1 MYCIEKICKTKD
13 MEYTEGFIEN
23 EGVKIFYREYGS
35 MESQPILLVH
45 GLGAQLVH
53 WPPHLISFLIGHNYR
68 VITFDNRDS
77 GLSSRFKDKPSFGLG
92 YLRYFLKLP
101 IKTEYSLNDMAK
113 DGINLLDHLQIKQ
126 AHILGT
132 SMGGMITQILCSK
145 YPERVKS
152 FTLIASTASVPGPLN
167 GASKDVRNMMI
178 ERSKLENPT
187 MEEVYQ
193 REIKWVGLIGMK
205 DRVVDTPE
213 FRESTISNY
222 KRVEDIKDGF
232 GYARQLLAILSSKNR
247 IRKVR
252 SIKADTLIIHGKA
265 DPVID
270 VKNSHLMQ
278 KLIRNSKLIVIPN
291 MRHLI
296 EEEILDQFKDR
307 LINHLTTNS

>member
-1 MYCIEKICKTKD
+1 MKYIE
-13 MEYTEGFIEN
+13 GLIEN
-23 EGVKIFYREYGS
+23 DGVKIFYREYGLK
-35 MESQPILLVH
+35 ESEPILLVH

-53 WPPHLISFLIGHNYR
+53 WPPHLISFLVDHGYR

-92 YLRYFLKLP
+92 YLRYFFRLP

-113 DGINLLDHLQIKQ
+113 DGINLLNYLQIKQ
-126 AHILGT
+126 SHILGT
-132 SMGGMITQILCSK
+132 SMGGMISQILCSK
-145 YPERVKS
+145 YPDRVKS
-152 FTLIASTASVPGPLN
+152 FTLIASTASVPGPFN
-167 GASKDVRNMMI
+167 GASKEVREMMI

-265 DPVID
+265 DPVIN
-270 VKNSHLMQ
+270 VKNSRLMQ

-307 LINHLTTNS
+307 LINHLTANS

>member
-1 MYCIEKICKTKD
+1 MYCMEKICKTKD
-13 MEYTEGFIEN
+13 MEYIEGLIEN
-23 EGVKIFYREYGS
+23 DGVKIFYREYGLK
-35 MESQPILLVH
+35 ESEPILLVH

-53 WPPHLISFLIGHNYR
+53 WPPHLISFLVDHGYR

-92 YLRYFLKLP
+92 YLRYFFRLP

-113 DGINLLDHLQIKQ
+113 DGVNLLNHLQIKQ
-126 AHILGT
+126 SHILGT
-132 SMGGMITQILCSK
+132 SMGGMISQILCSK
-145 YPERVKS
+145 YPDRVKS

-167 GASKDVRNMMI
+167 GASREVRDMMI

-213 FRESTISNY
+213 FRESTINNY
-222 KRVEDIKDGF
+222 KRIEDIKDGF
-232 GYARQLLAILSSKNR
+232 GYARQLYAILSSKNR

-252 SIKADTLIIHGKA
+252 SIKADTLIIHGKE

-270 VKNSHLMQ
+270 VKNSLLMQ

-296 EEEILDQFKDR
+296 EEEVLDQFKDR
-307 LINHLTTNS
+307 LINHLTANS

>member
-1 MYCIEKICKTKD
+1 
-13 MEYTEGFIEN
+13 MEYIEGLIEN
-23 EGVKIFYREYGS
+23 DGVKIFYREYGLK
-35 MESQPILLVH
+35 ESEPILLVH

-53 WPPHLISFLIGHNYR
+53 WPPHLISFLVDHGYR

-92 YLRYFLKLP
+92 YLRYFFRLP

-113 DGINLLDHLQIKQ
+113 DGINLLNYLQIKQ
-126 AHILGT
+126 SHILGT
-132 SMGGMITQILCSK
+132 SMGGMISQILCSK
-145 YPERVKS
+145 YPDRVKS

-167 GASKDVRNMMI
+167 GASKEVREMMI

-232 GYARQLLAILSSKNR
+232 GYARQLYAILSSKNR

-252 SIKADTLIIHGKA
+252 SIKADTLIIHGKE

-270 VKNSHLMQ
+270 VKEFSSNA
-278 KLIRNSKLIVIPN
+278 KTYSK
-291 MRHLI
+291 
-296 EEEILDQFKDR
+296 Q
-307 LINHLTTNS
+307 

>member
-1 MYCIEKICKTKD
+1 MYCMEKICKTKD
-13 MEYTEGFIEN
+13 MEYIEGLIEN
-23 EGVKIFYREYGS
+23 DGVKIFYREYGLK
-35 MESQPILLVH
+35 ESEPILLVH

-53 WPPHLISFLIGHNYR
+53 WPPHLISFLVDHGYR

-92 YLRYFLKLP
+92 YLRYFFRLP

-113 DGINLLDHLQIKQ
+113 DGVNLLNHLQIKQ
-126 AHILGT
+126 SHILGT
-132 SMGGMITQILCSK
+132 SMGGMISQILCSK
-145 YPERVKS
+145 YPDRVKS

-167 GASKDVRNMMI
+167 GASREVRDMMI

-213 FRESTISNY
+213 FRESTINNY

-232 GYARQLLAILSSKNR
+232 GYARQLYAILSSKNR

-252 SIKADTLIIHGKA
+252 SIKADTLIIHGKE

-270 VKNSHLMQ
+270 VKNSLLMQ
-278 KLIRNSKLIVIPN
+278 KLIHNSKLIIIPN

-307 LINHLTTNS
+307 LINHLTANS

>member
-53 WPPHLISFLIGHNYR
+53 WPPHLISFLTGHNYR

-270 VKNSHLMQ
+270 VKNSRLMQ

-307 LINHLTTNS
+307 LINHLTANS

>member
-23 EGVKIFYREYGS
+23 DGVKIFYREYGS

-270 VKNSHLMQ
+270 VKNSRLMQ

>member
-53 WPPHLISFLIGHNYR
+53 WPPHLISFLTGHNYR

-187 MEEVYQ
+187 MEEVCQ

-270 VKNSHLMQ
+270 VKNSRLMQ

-307 LINHLTTNS
+307 LINHLTANS

>member
-1 MYCIEKICKTKD
+1 MYCMEKICKTKD
-13 MEYTEGFIEN
+13 MEYIEGLIEN
-23 EGVKIFYREYGS
+23 EGVKIFYREYGLK
-35 MESQPILLVH
+35 ESEPILLVH

-53 WPPHLISFLIGHNYR
+53 WPPHLISFLVDHGYR

-92 YLRYFLKLP
+92 YLRYFFRLP

-113 DGINLLDHLQIKQ
+113 DGINLLNHLQIKQ
-126 AHILGT
+126 SHILGT
-132 SMGGMITQILCSK
+132 SMGGMISQILCSK
-145 YPERVKS
+145 YPDRVKS

-167 GASKDVRNMMI
+167 GASREVRDMMI

-193 REIKWVGLIGMK
+193 REIKWVGFIGMK

-213 FRESTISNY
+213 FRESTINNY

-232 GYARQLLAILSSKNR
+232 GYARQLYAILSSKNR

-252 SIKADTLIIHGKA
+252 SIKADTLIIHGKE

-270 VKNSHLMQ
+270 VKNSLLMQ

-307 LINHLTTNS
+307 LINHLTANS

>member
-1 MYCIEKICKTKD
+1 
-13 MEYTEGFIEN
+13 
-23 EGVKIFYREYGS
+23 
-35 MESQPILLVH
+35 
-45 GLGAQLVH
+45 
-53 WPPHLISFLIGHNYR
+53 
-68 VITFDNRDS
+68 
-77 GLSSRFKDKPSFGLG
+77 
-92 YLRYFLKLP
+92 
-101 IKTEYSLNDMAK
+101 MAK

-167 GASKDVRNMMI
+167 GASKEVRDMMI

-222 KRVEDIKDGF
+222 KRVEGIKDGF

-270 VKNSHLMQ
+270 VKNSRLMQ

-307 LINHLTTNS
+307 LINHLTANS

>member
-1 MYCIEKICKTKD
+1 

-23 EGVKIFYREYGS
+23 EGIKIFYREYGLK
-35 MESQPILLVH
+35 ESQPILLVH

-53 WPPHLISFLIGHNYR
+53 WPPHLISFLTGHNYR

-92 YLRYFLKLP
+92 YLRYFLRLP

-113 DGINLLDHLQIKQ
+113 DGINLLDHLQINQ

-132 SMGGMITQILCSK
+132 SMGGMISQILCSK

-167 GASKDVRNMMI
+167 GASKEVRDMMI

>member
-23 EGVKIFYREYGS
+23 DGVKIFYREYGS

-53 WPPHLISFLIGHNYR
+53 WPPHLISFLTGHNYR

-205 DRVVDTPE
+205 DGVVDTPE

>member
-270 VKNSHLMQ
+270 VKNSRLMQ

>member
-167 GASKDVRNMMI
+167 GASKEVRNMMI

-270 VKNSHLMQ
+270 VKNSRLMQ

-307 LINHLTTNS
+307 LINHLTANS

>member
-23 EGVKIFYREYGS
+23 DGVKIFYREYGS
-35 MESQPILLVH
+35 IESQPILLVH

-53 WPPHLISFLIGHNYR
+53 WPPHLISFLTGHNYR

-92 YLRYFLKLP
+92 YLRYFLRLP

-113 DGINLLDHLQIKQ
+113 DGINLLDNLQINQ

-132 SMGGMITQILCSK
+132 SMGGMISQILCSK

-167 GASKDVRNMMI
+167 GASKEVRDMMI

-265 DPVID
+265 DPVIN
-270 VKNSHLMQ
+270 VKNSRLMQ

-296 EEEILDQFKDR
+296 EEEILDQFKDS

>member
-145 YPERVKS
+145 YPEGVKS

-270 VKNSHLMQ
+270 VKNSRLMQ

-307 LINHLTTNS
+307 LINHLTANS

>member
-1 MYCIEKICKTKD
+1 MYCMEKICKTKD
-13 MEYTEGFIEN
+13 MEYIEGLIEN
-23 EGVKIFYREYGS
+23 DGVKIFYREYGLK
-35 MESQPILLVH
+35 ESEPILLVH

-53 WPPHLISFLIGHNYR
+53 WPPHLISFLVDHGFR

-92 YLRYFLKLP
+92 YLRYFFRLP

-113 DGINLLDHLQIKQ
+113 DGINLLNHLQIKQ
-126 AHILGT
+126 SHILGT
-132 SMGGMITQILCSK
+132 SMGGMISQILCSK
-145 YPERVKS
+145 YPDRVKS

-167 GASKDVRNMMI
+167 GASREVRDMMI

-213 FRESTISNY
+213 FRESTINNY

-232 GYARQLLAILSSKNR
+232 GYARQLYAILSSKNR

-252 SIKADTLIIHGKA
+252 SIKADTLIIHGKE

-270 VKNSHLMQ
+270 VKNSLLMQ

-307 LINHLTTNS
+307 LINHLTANS

>member
-213 FRESTISNY
+213 FREITISNY

-270 VKNSHLMQ
+270 VKNSRLMQ

-307 LINHLTTNS
+307 LINHLTANS

>member
-1 MYCIEKICKTKD
+1 MYCMEKICKTKD

-23 EGVKIFYREYGS
+23 DGVKIFYREYGLK
-35 MESQPILLVH
+35 ESEPILLVH

-53 WPPHLISFLIGHNYR
+53 WPPHLISFLVDHGYR

-92 YLRYFLKLP
+92 YLRYFFRLP

-113 DGINLLDHLQIKQ
+113 DGINLLNHLQIKQ
-126 AHILGT
+126 SHILGT
-132 SMGGMITQILCSK
+132 SMGGMISQILCSK
-145 YPERVKS
+145 YPDRVKS

-167 GASKDVRNMMI
+167 GASREVRDMMI

-222 KRVEDIKDGF
+222 KRVENIKDGF
-232 GYARQLLAILSSKNR
+232 GYARQLYAILSSKNR

-252 SIKADTLIIHGKA
+252 SITADTLIIHGKE

-270 VKNSHLMQ
+270 VKNSLLMQ

-307 LINHLTTNS
+307 LINHLTANS

>member
-1 MYCIEKICKTKD
+1 

-23 EGVKIFYREYGS
+23 DGVKIFYREYGS
-35 MESQPILLVH
+35 MGSQPILLVH

-53 WPPHLISFLIGHNYR
+53 WPPHLISFLTGHNYR

-92 YLRYFLKLP
+92 YLRYFLRLP

-113 DGINLLDHLQIKQ
+113 DGINLLDNLQINQ

-132 SMGGMITQILCSK
+132 SMGGMISQILCSK

-167 GASKDVRNMMI
+167 GASKEVRDMMI

-265 DPVID
+265 DPVIN
-270 VKNSHLMQ
+270 VKNSRLMQ

-307 LINHLTTNS
+307 LINHLTANS

>member
-1 MYCIEKICKTKD
+1 MKYIE
-13 MEYTEGFIEN
+13 GLIEN
-23 EGVKIFYREYGS
+23 DGVKIFYREYGLK
-35 MESQPILLVH
+35 ESEPILLVH

-53 WPPHLISFLIGHNYR
+53 WPPHLISFLVDHGYR

-92 YLRYFLKLP
+92 YLRYFFRLP

-113 DGINLLDHLQIKQ
+113 DGINLLNYLQIKQ
-126 AHILGT
+126 SHILGT
-132 SMGGMITQILCSK
+132 SMGGMISQILCSK
-145 YPERVKS
+145 YPDRVKS

-167 GASKDVRNMMI
+167 GASKEVREMMI

-270 VKNSHLMQ
+270 VKNSRLMR

-296 EEEILDQFKDR
+296 EKEILDQFKDR
-307 LINHLTTNS
+307 LINHLTANS

>member
-1 MYCIEKICKTKD
+1 
-13 MEYTEGFIEN
+13 MEYIEGLIEN
-23 EGVKIFYREYGS
+23 DGVKIFYREYGLK
-35 MESQPILLVH
+35 ESEPILLVH

-53 WPPHLISFLIGHNYR
+53 WPPHLISFLVDHGYR

-92 YLRYFLKLP
+92 YLRYFFRLP

-113 DGINLLDHLQIKQ
+113 DGINLLNYLQVKQ
-126 AHILGT
+126 SHILGT
-132 SMGGMITQILCSK
+132 SMGGMISQILCSK
-145 YPERVKS
+145 YPDRVKS
-152 FTLIASTASVPGPLN
+152 FTLIASTASVPGPFN
-167 GASKDVRNMMI
+167 GASKEVREMMI

-270 VKNSHLMQ
+270 VKNSRLMR

-307 LINHLTTNS
+307 LINHLTANS

>member
-53 WPPHLISFLIGHNYR
+53 WPPHLISFLTGHNYR

-92 YLRYFLKLP
+92 YLRYFLRLP

-113 DGINLLDHLQIKQ
+113 DGINLLDNLQINQ

-132 SMGGMITQILCSK
+132 SMGGMISQILCSK

-167 GASKDVRNMMI
+167 GASKEVRDMMI

-296 EEEILDQFKDR
+296 EEEILDQFKDS

>member
-92 YLRYFLKLP
+92 YLRYFLRLP

-113 DGINLLDHLQIKQ
+113 DGINLLDHLQINQ

-132 SMGGMITQILCSK
+132 SMGGMISQILCSK

-270 VKNSHLMQ
+270 VKNSRLMQ

>member
-152 FTLIASTASVPGPLN
+152 FTLIASTASVPGLLN

-270 VKNSHLMQ
+270 VKNSRLMQ

-307 LINHLTTNS
+307 LINHLTANS

>member
-205 DRVVDTPE
+205 DRVVGTPE

-270 VKNSHLMQ
+270 VKNSRLMQ

-307 LINHLTTNS
+307 LINHLTANS

>member
-1 MYCIEKICKTKD
+1 MYCMEKICKTKD
-13 MEYTEGFIEN
+13 MEYIEGLIEN
-23 EGVKIFYREYGS
+23 DGVKIFYREYGLK
-35 MESQPILLVH
+35 ESEPILLVH

-53 WPPHLISFLIGHNYR
+53 WPPHLISFLVDHGYR

-92 YLRYFLKLP
+92 YLRYFFRLP

-113 DGINLLDHLQIKQ
+113 DGINLLNHLQIKQ
-126 AHILGT
+126 SHILGT
-132 SMGGMITQILCSK
+132 SMGGMISQILCSK
-145 YPERVKS
+145 YPDRVKS
-152 FTLIASTASVPGPLN
+152 FTLIASTARVPGPLN
-167 GASKDVRNMMI
+167 GASREVRDMMI

-232 GYARQLLAILSSKNR
+232 GYARQLYAILSSKNR

-252 SIKADTLIIHGKA
+252 SIKADTLIIHGKE

-270 VKNSHLMQ
+270 VKNSLLMQ

>member
-1 MYCIEKICKTKD
+1 MYCMEKICKTKD
-13 MEYTEGFIEN
+13 MEYIEGLIEN
-23 EGVKIFYREYGS
+23 DGVKIFYREYGLK
-35 MESQPILLVH
+35 ESEPILLVH

-53 WPPHLISFLIGHNYR
+53 WPPHLISFLVDHGYR

-92 YLRYFLKLP
+92 YLRYFFRLP

-113 DGINLLDHLQIKQ
+113 DGINLLNHLQIKQ
-126 AHILGT
+126 SHILGT
-132 SMGGMITQILCSK
+132 SMGGMISQILCSK
-145 YPERVKS
+145 YPDRVKS

-167 GASKDVRNMMI
+167 GASREVRDMMI

-193 REIKWVGLIGMK
+193 REIKWVGFIGMK

-213 FRESTISNY
+213 FRESTINNY

-232 GYARQLLAILSSKNR
+232 GYARQLYAILSSKNR

-252 SIKADTLIIHGKA
+252 SIKADTLIIHGKE

-270 VKNSHLMQ
+270 VKNSLLMQ

-307 LINHLTTNS
+307 LINHLTANS

>member
-1 MYCIEKICKTKD
+1 MYCMEKICKTKD
-13 MEYTEGFIEN
+13 MEYIEGLIEN
-23 EGVKIFYREYGS
+23 DGVKIFYREYGS

-270 VKNSHLMQ
+270 VKNSRLMQ

-307 LINHLTTNS
+307 LINHLTANS

>member
-1 MYCIEKICKTKD
+1 MKYIE
-13 MEYTEGFIEN
+13 GLIEN
-23 EGVKIFYREYGS
+23 DGVKIFYREYGLK
-35 MESQPILLVH
+35 ESEPILLVH

-53 WPPHLISFLIGHNYR
+53 WPPHLISFLVDHGYR

-92 YLRYFLKLP
+92 YLRYFFRLP

-113 DGINLLDHLQIKQ
+113 DGINLLNYLQVKQ
-126 AHILGT
+126 SHILGT
-132 SMGGMITQILCSK
+132 SMGGMISQILCSK
-145 YPERVKS
+145 YPDRVKS

-167 GASKDVRNMMI
+167 GASKEVREMMI

-265 DPVID
+265 DPVIN
-270 VKNSHLMQ
+270 VKNSRLMQ

-307 LINHLTTNS
+307 LINHLTANS

>member
-1 MYCIEKICKTKD
+1 

-270 VKNSHLMQ
+270 VKNSRLMQ
-278 KLIRNSKLIVIPN
+278 KLIRNSKLIVIP
-291 MRHLI
+291 
-296 EEEILDQFKDR
+296 
-307 LINHLTTNS
+307 

>member
-23 EGVKIFYREYGS
+23 DGVKIFYREYGS

-53 WPPHLISFLIGHNYR
+53 WPPHLISFLTGHNYR

-270 VKNSHLMQ
+270 VKNSRLMQ

-307 LINHLTTNS
+307 LINHLTANS

>member
-1 MYCIEKICKTKD
+1 MEKICKTKD
-13 MEYTEGFIEN
+13 MEYIEGLIEN
-23 EGVKIFYREYGS
+23 DGVKIFYREYGLK
-35 MESQPILLVH
+35 ESEPILLVH

-53 WPPHLISFLIGHNYR
+53 WPPHLISFLVDHGYR

-92 YLRYFLKLP
+92 YLRYFFRLP

-113 DGINLLDHLQIKQ
+113 DGVNLLNHLQIKQ
-126 AHILGT
+126 SHILGT
-132 SMGGMITQILCSK
+132 SMGGMISQILCSK
-145 YPERVKS
+145 YPDRVKS

-167 GASKDVRNMMI
+167 GASREVRDMMI

-213 FRESTISNY
+213 FRESTINNY
-222 KRVEDIKDGF
+222 KRIEDIKDGF
-232 GYARQLLAILSSKNR
+232 GYARQLYAILSSKNR

-252 SIKADTLIIHGKA
+252 SIKADTLIIHGKE

-270 VKNSHLMQ
+270 VKNSLLMQ

-296 EEEILDQFKDR
+296 EEEVLDQFKDR
-307 LINHLTTNS
+307 LINHLTANS

>member
-1 MYCIEKICKTKD
+1 MYCMEKICKTKD
-13 MEYTEGFIEN
+13 MEYIEGLIEN
-23 EGVKIFYREYGS
+23 EEVKIFYREYGLK
-35 MESQPILLVH
+35 ESEPILLVH

-53 WPPHLISFLIGHNYR
+53 WPPHLISFLVDHGYR

-92 YLRYFLKLP
+92 YLRYFFRLP
-101 IKTEYSLNDMAK
+101 ITTEYSLNDMAK
-113 DGINLLDHLQIKQ
+113 DGINLLNHLQITQ
-126 AHILGT
+126 SHILGT
-132 SMGGMITQILCSK
+132 SMGGMISQILCSK
-145 YPERVKS
+145 YPDRVKS

-167 GASKDVRNMMI
+167 GASRQVRDMMI

-232 GYARQLLAILSSKNR
+232 GYARQLYAILSSKNR

-252 SIKADTLIIHGKA
+252 SIKADTLIIHGKE

-270 VKNSHLMQ
+270 VKNSLLMQ

-307 LINHLTTNS
+307 LINHLTANS

>member
-1 MYCIEKICKTKD
+1 MYCMEKICKTKD
-13 MEYTEGFIEN
+13 MEYIEGLIEN
-23 EGVKIFYREYGS
+23 DGVKIFYREYGLK
-35 MESQPILLVH
+35 ESEPILLVH

-53 WPPHLISFLIGHNYR
+53 WPPHLISFLVDHGYR

-92 YLRYFLKLP
+92 YLRYFFRLP

-113 DGINLLDHLQIKQ
+113 DGVNLLNHLQIKRS
-126 AHILGT
+126 HILGT
-132 SMGGMITQILCSK
+132 SMGGMISQILCSK
-145 YPERVKS
+145 YPDRVKS

-167 GASKDVRNMMI
+167 GASREVREMMI

-213 FRESTISNY
+213 FRESTINNY

-232 GYARQLLAILSSKNR
+232 GYARQLYAILSSKNR

-252 SIKADTLIIHGKA
+252 SIKADTLIIHGKE

-270 VKNSHLMQ
+270 VKNSLLMQ

-307 LINHLTTNS
+307 LINHLTANS

>member
-1 MYCIEKICKTKD
+1 

-270 VKNSHLMQ
+270 VKNSRLMQ

-307 LINHLTTNS
+307 LINHLTANS